1 MSQPLGSSLTI
12 SSEAD
17 WEWVEIKLISGAI
30 KKFSVCIFYSVFAHF
45 IHININRS
53 TREHIKNN
61 ICAILN
67 SYNKDGSGK
76 FWATFSRRN
85 VPKSHCIIG
94 VKGMHVSA
102 FDGFSQKSFFDRIR
116 TQLVLWMHWSLFL
129 CKTNKNYLRTR
140 ACPQMIVH
148 LARQDPC
155 WWRVESL
162 RVFAGSVLQTIPT
175 KWWSAPPWQIV
186 SSQERAVFGV
196 FSCFF
201 FFAAA
206 GCCLVG
212 NLVAPLLDGLN
223 DL

>member
-1 MSQPLGSSLTI
+1 ML
-12 SSEAD
+12 
-17 WEWVEIKLISGAI
+17 W

-67 SYNKDGSGK
+67 SYNKDGSGQ
-76 FWATFSRRN
+76 FLATFSRRN

-102 FDGFSQKSFFDRIR
+102 FDGFSQKVFFDRIR

-129 CKTNKNYLRTR
+129 CKTNKNYLRTKLVR
-140 ACPQMIVH
+140 KWLSISPDRT
-148 LARQDPC
+148 LAGGGS
-155 WWRVESL
+155 SL
-162 RVFAGSVLQTIPT
+162 CEFLLAVSSKLFQLNGGQLHHDRLSVLKSARCLASSRVFIFL
-175 KWWSAPPWQIV
+175 
-186 SSQERAVFGV
+186 
-196 FSCFF
+196 
-201 FFAAA
+201 AAA

>member
-1 MSQPLGSSLTI
+1 MTDCQFSRARGVWRLLVFFFI
-12 SSEAD
+12 
-17 WEWVEIKLISGAI
+17 L
-30 KKFSVCIFYSVFAHF
+30 FSVCIFYSVFAHF

-116 TQLVLWMHWSLFL
+116 TQLVL
-129 CKTNKNYLRTR
+129 
-140 ACPQMIVH
+140 
-148 LARQDPC
+148 
-155 WWRVESL
+155 
-162 RVFAGSVLQTIPT
+162 
-175 KWWSAPPWQIV
+175 
-186 SSQERAVFGV
+186 
-196 FSCFF
+196 
-201 FFAAA
+201 
-206 GCCLVG
+206 
-212 NLVAPLLDGLN
+212 
-223 DL
+223 